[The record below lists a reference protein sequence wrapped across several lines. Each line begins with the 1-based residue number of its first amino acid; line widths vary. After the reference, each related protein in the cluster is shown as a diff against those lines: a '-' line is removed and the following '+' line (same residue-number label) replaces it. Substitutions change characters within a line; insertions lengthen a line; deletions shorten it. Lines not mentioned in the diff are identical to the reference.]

1 MHRHA
6 SRART
11 PRSPLR
17 TAGSQAQPQPG
28 PHCLTRVTAREF
40 LVVSAVS
47 ATANTHR
54 HAMHSRTR
62 ATPILDNSRNAQGS
76 SIQHTRITTVGARS
90 ALSQELLLYPVH
102 HAGDW
107 PALNAKQMKCSV
119 YHRVDEIRACR
130 PFCFIALPMS
140 SRQSSITLRCS
151 LWHGPQRLTNASCVL
166 TSCASVGRRTPK
178 RNPIGRSY
186 LWSACALSRSTLHF
200 SSTYAAKS

>member
-1 MHRHA
+1 LHEACCGSPSCNSRLDGGDLGSQGAVSQAGRHTGMTCLTTVHAQAPAAAFSSSTSSSGLRSQLASAEARLHRHA

-62 ATPILDNSRNAQGS
+62 ATPILDNSRNAQRA
-76 SIQHTRITTVGARS
+76 TRFHESNTR
-90 ALSQELLLYPVH
+90 E
-102 HAGDW
+102 
-107 PALNAKQMKCSV
+107 
-119 YHRVDEIRACR
+119 
-130 PFCFIALPMS
+130 
-140 SRQSSITLRCS
+140 
-151 LWHGPQRLTNASCVL
+151 
-166 TSCASVGRRTPK
+166 
-178 RNPIGRSY
+178 
-186 LWSACALSRSTLHF
+186 
-200 SSTYAAKS
+200 